1 MELRKEIETSTAHRP
16 IRDKIAGYVLEHE
29 ESFPE
34 LLKMAIDPAD
44 ASHYK
49 AAWNLEIVLEQKID
63 WLQPYLD
70 LFSDALEHLTHESAL
85 RSISKVCLFIA
96 RREFPTKGQ
105 GNFATDDQLQK
116 IGSATF
122 DWLISEKKV
131 ATKAYCMRTLF
142 LLGKRY
148 DWIYPELKAVL
159 LKDFGN
165 HSAAYQAAAK
175 QLLKRL

>member
-1 MELRKEIETSTAHRP
+1 MKRSEFIPAFFILAIMELRKEIEKSTAHRP

-70 LFSDALEHLTHESAL
+70 LFSDALGHLTHESAL
-85 RSISKVCLFIA
+85 RSISKV
-96 RREFPTKGQ
+96 
-105 GNFATDDQLQK
+105 
-116 IGSATF
+116 
-122 DWLISEKKV
+122 
-131 ATKAYCMRTLF
+131 
-142 LLGKRY
+142 
-148 DWIYPELKAVL
+148 
-159 LKDFGN
+159 
-165 HSAAYQAAAK
+165 
-175 QLLKRL
+175 